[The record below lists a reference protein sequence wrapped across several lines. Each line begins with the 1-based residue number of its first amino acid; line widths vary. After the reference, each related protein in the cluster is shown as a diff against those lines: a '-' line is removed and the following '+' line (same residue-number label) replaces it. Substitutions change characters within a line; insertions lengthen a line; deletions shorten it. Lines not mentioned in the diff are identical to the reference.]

1 LTAAAIACSFS
12 QGDYKSD
19 LCKKWLKYCQKNIP
33 FGKGRMAHDEY
44 QNYYFSQAMY
54 VLGDDG
60 WEKLFPGEKNG
71 MKWGEFRKTMFEYIK
86 STQSSDGSWSGGYV
100 GPVFATSINLT
111 ILQLENATLPIY
123 QR

>member
-1 LTAAAIACSFS
+1 
-12 QGDYKSD
+12 
-19 LCKKWLKYCQKNIP
+19 
-33 FGKGRMAHDEY
+33 
-44 QNYYFSQAMY
+44 MY

-71 MKWGEFRKTMFEYIK
+71 MKWGEFRKSMFEYLK
-86 STQSSDGSWSGGYV
+86 STQSADGSWSGGYV